1 MIELKNCPNCG
12 GILDDEGRCMY
23 CKSKIYDL
31 TGMKINMDNRDIV
44 LFKIQ
49 VNGNEVIMKGYPTN
63 VTLNCEPEYQDVYG
77 FGNFHFARFQTGTN
91 MTCNMEFQILPELG
105 EDKHMVEI
113 RSE

>member
-1 MIELKNCPNCG
+1 MKILKNCPNCG

-23 CKSKIYDL
+23 CKSKVYDL
-31 TGMKINMDNRDIV
+31 TGMKINLDNRDIV
-44 LFKIQ
+44 LFKVYCQ
-49 VNGNEVIMKGYPTN
+49 GQEVIMKGYPTN
-63 VTLNCEPEYQDVYG
+63 VTMNMNYEYNDAYG
-77 FGNFHFARFQTGTN
+77 GNAHLTRFVTGTN